1 MNYIKGHI
9 TIYDQLKNLASRGV
23 CYYGAVDTE
32 ILEEIPF
39 DVLKVL
45 AKTVQKDI
53 PMAESIS
60 CPITSM
66 AYDVFGNE
74 REIGRNCVFIYPKTC
89 NKLNA
94 VYTQEAGNNSPINII
109 PAWSYFEVVVGDT
122 PCYLYY
128 QTMPTKDINLYY
140 QFVFNNGREE

>member
-1 MNYIKGHI
+1 
-9 TIYDQLKNLASRGV
+9 
-23 CYYGAVDTE
+23 
-32 ILEEIPF
+32 
-39 DVLKVL
+39 
-45 AKTVQKDI
+45 
-53 PMAESIS
+53 
-60 CPITSM
+60 M

-74 REIGRNCVFIYPKTC
+74 REIGRNCVFIYPKAC

-109 PAWSYFEVVVGDT
+109 TAWSYFEVVVGDT